1 MKALHPLHVLGLML
15 LLATPALA
23 RSERTAPTATANP
36 VRDDRSALRALEDP
50 TLGEL
55 RAGALVRGVELP
67 ASERG
72 SLQRA
77 ESRSPDL
84 GALRAGSV
92 ELSDRDL
99 TIIAIV
105 VGVVLILVLL

>member
-1 MKALHPLHVLGLML
+1 MKVHHPLHVLGLT

-23 RSERTAPTATANP
+23 ERTAPISTADAP
-36 VRDDRSALRALEDP
+36 ALRAHEDP
-50 TLGEL
+50 SLGDL
-55 RAGALVRGVELP
+55 RAGAIVRGAELP
-67 ASERG
+67 ATERAV
-72 SLQRA
+72 LQRV
-77 ESRSPDL
+77 ESTSPDL
-84 GALRAGSV
+84 GDLRAGSV